1 LAVVGIVMGSDS
13 DLEVMKPAAEV
24 LKEFG
29 VEYDIAISSA
39 HRLPRETARYAETA
53 AERGLDVIIAGAG
66 GAAHLAGVIAALT
79 VLPVIGVPIKTSTL
93 SGIDSLYSMVQMP
106 RGIPV
111 ATVGI
116 NASANAALLAL
127 AIIGIKSRT
136 IQEKLFKYRRTLA
149 EEVRTKNLQ
158 LQKAG
163 IDGYLTHKE
172 ETR

>member
-1 LAVVGIVMGSDS
+1 MAAVGIVMGSDS

-53 AERGLDVIIAGAG
+53 VERGLDVIIAGAG

-127 AIIGIKSRT
+127 AIIGIKSET
-136 IQEKLFKYRRTLA
+136 VQEKLFKYRRILA

-163 IDGYLTHKE
+163 INGYLTHKE
-172 ETR
+172 ENR